1 MDSREL
7 SDKLRGMST
16 PLQVTSEG
24 VYRTSCGKT
33 VDVLDFGTGDGGP
46 YNTYFRAYWE
56 GGWYNVN
63 PETDVLLDAEGREVE
78 TVHNECE
85 MECVER
91 LEDLKRNK
99 NRARV
104 PK

>member
-1 MDSREL
+1 MNE
-7 SDKLRGMST
+7 

-24 VYRTSCGKT
+24 VYKT
-33 VDVLDFGTGDGGP
+33 REGEIVDVLDFGTSERP
-46 YNTYFRAYWE
+46 YFRAYWW

-63 PETDVLLDAEGREVE
+63 PETDVLLDAESRKIE
-78 TVHNECE
+78 TVQHERE

-91 LEDLKRNK
+91 LGDLERNK
-99 NRARV
+99 NRARL